1 MIGFAEFDRRLMTM
15 SILGLNTAPTAGL
28 TSPSLR
34 QTLGN
39 MKSITY
45 ALGADAGAARRLEIQ
60 DSQFAAISERLLDRL
75 NVQRSDHV
83 VELGVGAGSFSRRI
97 VQRLGADGLLTAVD
111 YSQGLLDQAE
121 QNLAG
126 LSSARVE
133 FVLSDI
139 QQVGPLV
146 ANADVVAAR
155 TVLHHLP
162 FPEVLLGK
170 LRRVLRPGARLGF
183 IEPEFRV
190 PIAQLAALEAEGRS
204 ELAPLRRWAEGISR
218 YYQRCGLAPC
228 IGATLART
236 LDMAGYLRVENEWF
250 ECPTDAIAIE
260 NMLLY
265 YQEICE
271 KYQALDIMSSQEI
284 EADQRLL
291 AALSTENLPPSWGMY
306 CVTCEA

>member
-1 MIGFAEFDRRLMTM
+1 
-15 SILGLNTAPTAGL
+15 
-28 TSPSLR
+28 
-34 QTLGN
+34 

-60 DSQFAAISERLLDRL
+60 DAQFAAISERLLDRL
-75 NVQRSDHV
+75 NVQPSDHV

-97 VQRLGADGLLTAVD
+97 VQRLDADGSLTAVD

-126 LSSARVE
+126 LSRARLE

-170 LRRVLRPGARLGF
+170 LRRVLRPG
-183 IEPEFRV
+183 
-190 PIAQLAALEAEGRS
+190 
-204 ELAPLRRWAEGISR
+204 
-218 YYQRCGLAPC
+218 
-228 IGATLART
+228 IGW
-236 LDMAGYLRVENEWF
+236 G
-250 ECPTDAIAIE
+250 
-260 NMLLY
+260 
-265 YQEICE
+265 
-271 KYQALDIMSSQEI
+271 SSNRNF
-284 EADQRLL
+284 AF
-291 AALSTENLPPSWGMY
+291 PSPN
-306 CVTCEA
+306 